1 MTTSS
6 PPSGLDEKLV
16 KKLAK
21 LAKLAIDD
29 AEVAALL
36 PELSGIVRH
45 VDSLRAIDTTA
56 VPPMT
61 HGAPLHEGDEAGVPG
76 ATQPAAAVL
85 GRAALAGSAGF
96 DAEDG
101 TVKVPKVID

>member
-1 MTTSS
+1 MTASS

-21 LAKLAIDD
+21 LAKLAVDD

-36 PELSGIVRH
+36 PELSSIVRH
-45 VDSLRAIDTTA
+45 VDSLRAVNTA
-56 VPPMT
+56 GVPPMT
-61 HGAPLHEGDEAGVPG
+61 HGAPLEEIAPP
-76 ATQPAAAVL
+76 ASTSPAAAVL
-85 GRAALAGSAGF
+85 GHAAIAGSAGF
-96 DAEDG
+96 DADDG

>member
-1 MTTSS
+1 MTASS

-29 AEVAALL
+29 ADVRALL

-45 VDSLRAIDTTA
+45 VDSLRAVDTTG

-61 HGAPLHEGDEAGVPG
+61 HGAPLA
-76 ATQPAAAVL
+76 ATEPAPPASTAPASSVL
-85 GRAALAGSAGF
+85 GRAAIAGSAGF

>member
-1 MTTSS
+1 MTAES
-6 PPSGLDEKLV
+6 PKSGLDEKLV

-36 PELSGIVRH
+36 PELQGIVRH
-45 VDSLRAIDTTA
+45 VDSLRTIDTTG

-61 HGAPLHEGDEAGVPG
+61 HGAPLASTAAP
-76 ATQPAAAVL
+76 ASSPTQPATSVL
-85 GRAALAGSAGF
+85 GHRAIDGSAGF